1 MNRFR
6 LIFLS
11 FVVITGLFGSCSI
24 TDQITEVRQ
33 FSQCN
38 FYFQKVSD
46 VHLTGI
52 PLVEGMK
59 RSDLNAGQ
67 MMQLTAALFAAKLPL
82 DFDIWLKATNPN
94 DKNASLNRMD
104 YEVYLDGNKLITGSL
119 DEPIYIPAKDSSK
132 IKIPI
137 GADLFQ
143 VLSGKS
149 SDAVVN
155 LGFRI
160 SGSESKQTEV
170 EIRIKPYI
178 KVGLYNLAYPGFI
191 SLKKKI

>member
-6 LIFLS
+6 LIFLI
-11 FVVITGLFGSCSI
+11 FVVITGLFVSCSI

-46 VHLTGI
+46 VHLAGI

-104 YEVYLDGNKLITGSL
+104 YEVYLDGNKLITGNL

-160 SGSESKQTEV
+160 SGSESKQAEV

-178 KVGLYNLAYPGFI
+178 KVGLYDLAYPGFI

>member
-1 MNRFR
+1 
-6 LIFLS
+6 LG
-11 FVVITGLFGSCSI
+11 FVLLTVYFTSCGIS
-24 TDQITEVRQ
+24 DQLQKVRQ
-33 FSQCN
+33 FGQCN
-38 FYFQKVSD
+38 FEFQKVSE
-46 VHLTGI
+46 VHLAGI
-52 PLVEGMK
+52 PLKEGMK

-67 MMQLTAALFAAKLPL
+67 VMQLATSLFAAKLPL
-82 DFDIWLKATNPN
+82 DFDIWLKASNPN
-94 DKNASLNRMD
+94 SKNASLNRMD

-119 DEPIYIPAKDSSK
+119 DEPIYIPANDSTK

-155 LGFRI
+155 LGFI
-160 SGSESKQTEV
+160 LSGKESRETKV

-178 KVGLYNLAYPGFI
+178 KVGMHDLAYPGFL
-191 SLKKKI
+191 SLKQRL

>member
-1 MNRFR
+1 MNKIR
-6 LIFLS
+6 LVFLS
-11 FVVITGLFGSCSI
+11 FVFFAGFLVSCDI
-24 TDQITEVRQ
+24 TDQITQVKQ

-38 FYFQKVSD
+38 FNFQKVSD
-46 VHLTGI
+46 VHLAGI

-67 MMQLTAALFAAKLPL
+67 MMQLTSALFAAKLPL
-82 DFDIWLKATNPN
+82 DFDIWLKVSNPN

-104 YEVYLDGNKLITGSL
+104 YEVFLDGNKLITGGLTESV
-119 DEPIYIPAKDSSK
+119 YIPAKDTGI
-132 IKIPI
+132 IKIPV

-160 SGSESKQTEV
+160 SGKESKQAEV

-178 KVGLYNLAYPGFI
+178 KVGLYDLAYPGFI